1 MVPHSLSDVEKS
13 SPGEYFMRLAVCLVL
28 TSQFF
33 LATIATAQAD
43 QDANDPT
50 RTASCDF
57 ADDKE
62 ISVEYNGSV
71 MSDKDQPHNGKVWL
85 PAGSPMTLFTQV
97 PLILNHQELAVGA
110 YTMYVIPNKKDW
122 TLIVS
127 RNVTNPKTYDEKQ
140 DLVRAP
146 MEIGGVSWSAQTTA
160 GFVCS
165 HRAQAVQHPVVLR
178 EHRSIRRVQRE
189 VVLKVADSCRTS
201 FASVI

>member
-1 MVPHSLSDVEKS
+1 
-13 SPGEYFMRLAVCLVL
+13 MRLLAVCLVL
-28 TSQFF
+28 TAQFI

-43 QDANDPT
+43 QDPNDPT
-50 RTASCDF
+50 KTASCDF

-62 ISVEYNGSV
+62 ISVQYNGSV
-71 MSDKDQPHNGKVWL
+71 MSEKDQPHTGKIWL

-110 YTMYVIPNKKDW
+110 YTMYVIPNKKEW

-146 MEIGGVSWSAQTTA
+146 MEIGGVSGPPKQLQISFAHIAPKQ
-160 GFVCS
+160 C
-165 HRAQAVQHPVVLR
+165 
-178 EHRSIRRVQRE
+178 SIRLYYESTGAFVE
-189 VVLKVADSCRTS
+189 FNEK
-201 FASVI
+201 